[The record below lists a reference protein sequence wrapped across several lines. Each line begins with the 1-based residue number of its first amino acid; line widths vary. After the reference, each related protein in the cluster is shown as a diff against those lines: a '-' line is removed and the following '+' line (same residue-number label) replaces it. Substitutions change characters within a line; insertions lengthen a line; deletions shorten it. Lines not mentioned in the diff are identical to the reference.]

1 MQLPTPKYFSRC
13 AGSKFEKQRGDCAC
27 GSSFPLMEIGHC
39 RSSDLI
45 KTRSGKS
52 IHPSYFNRLL
62 YGQTGI
68 RQYQYIQSELGK
80 ITLNIVAPDRLAN
93 KTLNS
98 LRESVRKGY

>member
-39 RSSDLI
+39 RSNDLI

-62 YGQTGI
+62 YGQTGSGSTST
-68 RQYQYIQSELGK
+68 QSELGK